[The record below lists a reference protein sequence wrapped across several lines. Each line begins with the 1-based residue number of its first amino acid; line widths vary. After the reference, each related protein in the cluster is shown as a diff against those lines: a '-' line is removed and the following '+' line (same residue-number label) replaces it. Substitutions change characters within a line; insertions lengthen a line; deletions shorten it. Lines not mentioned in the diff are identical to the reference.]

1 MGAVMSEYLSSMLSM
16 FSYKS
21 SALAGVNALRTVV
34 ISKAAAAQRTGRAG
48 RLGPGVCYRLWDEED
63 NEKMPAATPPEI
75 LEADLS
81 PLMLSLSVW

>member
-1 MGAVMSEYLSSMLSM
+1 MLAN
-16 FSYKS
+16 KS
-21 SALAGVNALRTVV
+21 PTLPGVNALRTVV

-48 RLGPGVCYRLWDEED
+48 RLGPGVCYRLWDQD
-63 NEKMPAATPPEI
+63 DDEKMTAATPPEI